1 LNSSSRLE
9 SQSEAIMQT
18 KRAAYRDLQGH
29 EWNLDALDPEE
40 RLLVTDFRRQEKR
53 CKKAAAP
60 PGQRWAD
67 FDNYWLPRVLQL
79 YRERGLTGKQIART
93 PLYRIAQDLSSRLA
107 VSLGLARLP
116 DYRDHLR
123 IIIATKFK
131 TRRAFCKAT
140 GLSEDMLSHVLAG
153 RKDLSLE
160 ALTHA
165 LQRIGY
171 AIQLVPVQPAKTRSA

>member
-1 LNSSSRLE
+1 
-9 SQSEAIMQT
+9 MQT
-18 KRAAYRDLQGH
+18 RKATYRDLQGQ
-29 EWNLDALDPEE
+29 EWDLEKFDAEE

-53 CKKAAAP
+53 CKKAAALA
-60 PGQRWAD
+60 GQRWAD

-79 YRERGLTGKQIART
+79 YRDRGLTGKQIART

-123 IIIATKFK
+123 ILIATKFQ

-153 RKDLSLE
+153 RKDLSME
-160 ALTHA
+160 ALTQA

-171 AIQLVPVQPAKTRSA
+171 GIQLVPVQSAEPRSA